1 MKSDFEFK
9 ALSWF
14 VLASGLITGI
24 LILPG
29 ISQDPINLPKMCV
42 LVVIGISI
50 LGLLISNP
58 QKYLISG
65 SKVFSL
71 VLVFFFFQ
79 LSLVLLFAD
88 SPFSEQFYGTNGRN
102 TGYLAYLGL
111 LLLALGANIT
121 ADHVLLKNTG
131 YLLVIMGFLSA
142 SYGLL
147 QTTGKDP
154 ISWNNPFNSVI
165 TFLGNP
171 NFASSFLGICAVV
184 TFALVLQKK
193 IPLFRRIVFCFQVA
207 FLVILT
213 LRSRSQQGTLVFLS
227 GAVLVFLFYI
237 KGNPRLSRRILLNSY
252 LAFVSIAATF
262 AILGMLKIGP
272 LSEFLYKLSVRQRGY
287 YWHAAK
293 DMMLS
298 HPIFGVGLDS
308 YDNWYLLERSAN
320 AAFNTPDTQSNSA
333 HNIFLDLGAGGGV
346 PLFAINLI
354 LSALA
359 FRAIYK
365 LFRRTSA
372 YDWSIAAVSGAWVAY
387 EAQAL
392 ISINQ
397 LGVGVWGW
405 ILMGLIVGFEYKDR
419 QSSKNVLNHKIPSKL
434 SKVKSVSTNSAVGVI
449 LGAIIGSCLVFPVM
463 RNDIEFRK
471 ATTNSDAQNLINKA
485 MAQPMDLNRTLLAA
499 NLLASSNLIQSSLD
513 LIDLVISKNPRNY
526 DAWKMKYEF
535 TPQGSADRE
544 MARQNLTKLNPY
556 FKENNE

>member
-1 MKSDFEFK
+1 MKIDFESR
-9 ALSWF
+9 ALGWL
-14 VLASGLITGI
+14 VLASGVVAGI
-24 LILPG
+24 IILPG

-58 QKYLISG
+58 WKYLNSG

-71 VLVFFFFQ
+71 LLLLFFAQ

-111 LLLALGANIT
+111 LLLALGANI
-121 ADHVLLKNTG
+121 AANNNLLKSSSH
-131 YLLVIMGFLSA
+131 LLVVMGFISA

-147 QTTGKDP
+147 QTTGIDP
-154 ISWNNPFNSVI
+154 IGWNNPYNSVI

-184 TFALVLQKK
+184 TFAMVLQDG
-193 IPLFRRIVFCFQVA
+193 IPLFRRILF
-207 FLVILT
+207 FLQIVLLVVLT

-227 GAVLVFLFYI
+227 GAVLVFFFYM
-237 KGNPRLSRRILLNSY
+237 KSNPRLSRRIFRNSY
-252 LAFVSIAATF
+252 LALVGISTIF

-272 LSEFLYKLSVRQRGY
+272 LSGYLYKLSVRQRGY

-298 HPIFGVGLDS
+298 HPIFGIGLDS
-308 YDNWYLLERSAN
+308 YDNWYLLKRSAN

-346 PLFAINLI
+346 PLFALNLF

-359 FRAIYK
+359 FISIYRLLK
-365 LFRRTSA
+365 RTSS
-372 YDWSIAAVSGAWVAY
+372 YNWSIAAVSGAWVAY
-387 EAQAL
+387 QAQAV

-397 LGVGVWGW
+397 LGIGVWGW
-405 ILMGLIVGFEYKDR
+405 ILMGLIVGFEFKDR
-419 QSSKNVLNHKIPSKL
+419 QSNKIVLNQKIPSKIEKGNL
-434 SKVKSVSTNSAVGVI
+434 VSTYSVVGII
-449 LGAIIGSCLVFPVM
+449 LGAIIGSCLVFPSM

-471 ATTNSDAQNLINKA
+471 ATTNPDAQNLINKA
-485 MAQPMDLNRTLLAA
+485 TAHPIDLNRTLLAA
-499 NLLASSNLIQSSLD
+499 NLLASSNLVRPSLK

-526 DAWKMKYEF
+526 DAWKMKYKF
-535 TPQGSADRE
+535 TPQGSKDRE
-544 MARQNLTKLNPY
+544 IAKQNLRKLNPY
-556 FKENNE
+556 FEEMK